1 MAAYGGLYNAATQPV
16 TFTAAN
22 TYVPVALNTALPA
35 KNVTTTGNTLVIPQA
50 GDYEI
55 SYNLLMSTN
64 AAADIGVA
72 VRNNGTIIPQTRG
85 AQTLAIDDTTTLAYD
100 GRLSGSTI
108 VTLPANSVL
117 DLAVAVLNTLPTR
130 FNAIIN
136 GNANT
141 TLTVKKLNA

>member
-1 MAAYGGLYNAATQPV
+1 MPLGRNTVELILYKLFILVGTHQGQPSW
-16 TFTAAN
+16 
-22 TYVPVALNTALPA
+22 
-35 KNVTTTGNTLVIPQA
+35 VIPQA

-55 SYNLLMSTN
+55 SYNLLMSTD

-117 DLAVAVLNTLPTR
+117 DLTVAVLNTLPTR